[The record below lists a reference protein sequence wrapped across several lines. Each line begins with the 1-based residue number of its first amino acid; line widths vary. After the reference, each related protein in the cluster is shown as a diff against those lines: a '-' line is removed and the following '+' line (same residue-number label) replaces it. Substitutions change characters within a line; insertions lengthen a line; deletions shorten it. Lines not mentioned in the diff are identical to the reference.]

1 MEQTQLNS
9 TGARI
14 KAIIGSASGNLVE
27 WYDFYIY
34 SFCAL
39 YFAHAFFPKGDQT
52 TELLQAAAVFAV
64 GFFMRPLGSWYF
76 GRLADRVGRKHSML
90 ISVLMMCAGSLVIAF
105 VPTYET
111 IGMAAPI
118 ILLLA
123 RITQGFSVGGEYGAT
138 ATYMSEV
145 ATSHN
150 RGFLSSFQYV
160 TLIGGQLLASAVV
173 TVLLLVLSK
182 EQMSDWGWRIPFFIG
197 ALLAVV
203 SIIMRRNLIETISK
217 KHTENKEAG
226 SMKALWKNP
235 RAMLIVLGI
244 TAGSSTIFYTFTTYM
259 QKFLVNTSGFEK
271 DTATFIMTFVLLIFM
286 VAQPVYGMISDK
298 IGRKLCMVLFGG
310 FGVLTTVP
318 LMSSIAQTNN
328 VTIAIMLIL
337 LGLAWISFYTSISG
351 IVKAD
356 LFPAHVRA
364 LGVGLPYAIA
374 NAIFGGS
381 SEFLA
386 LKLKS
391 VGHEEYFFYYVSVVM
406 AIALIAAL
414 AMPDNRKHSLIDK
427 DTHL

>member
-1 MEQTQLNS
+1 MTAPVLNS
-9 TGARI
+9 NKSRI

-52 TELLQAAAVFAV
+52 TELLQTAAVFAV

-76 GRLADRVGRKHSML
+76 GRLADKVGRKHSML

-111 IGMAAPI
+111 IGVAAPI

-145 ATSHN
+145 ATSEN

-173 TVLLLVLSK
+173 AILLLVLSK
-182 EQMSDWGWRIPFFIG
+182 EEMSAWGWRIPFFIG
-197 ALLAVV
+197 AVLAVV
-203 SIIMRRNLIETISK
+203 SVVMRRNLVETLNK
-217 KHTENKEAG
+217 KVSEKKEAG
-226 SMKALWKNP
+226 SFKELLRHP
-235 RAMLIVLGI
+235 RSMLVVLGI

-271 DTATFIMTFVLLIFM
+271 DTATFIMTAVLFIFM
-286 VAQPVYGMISDK
+286 LVQPLYGWMSDK
-298 IGRKLCMVLFGG
+298 IGRRLCMILFGV

-318 LMSSIAQTNN
+318 IMSSIAQSSS
-328 VTIAIMLIL
+328 VAVVMILIL
-337 LGLAWISFYTSISG
+337 LGMGWISFYTAISG

-356 LFPAHVRA
+356 LFPAHIRA

-381 SEFLA
+381 SEFIA

-391 VGHEEYFFYYVSVVM
+391 IGYEQYFFYYVTVVM
-406 AIALIAAL
+406 AIALISAL
-414 AMPDNRKHSLIDK
+414 AMPDNRKSGMIDQDK
-427 DTHL
+427 H

>member
-235 RAMLIVLGI
+235 RSMLIVLGI

-286 VAQPVYGMISDK
+286 AVQPLYGMLSDK

-328 VTIAIMLIL
+328 ITIAIVLIL

-356 LFPAHVRA
+356 LFPAHIRA

-391 VGHEEYFFYYVSVVM
+391 MGHEEYFFYYVSVVM

>member
-1 MEQTQLNS
+1 
-9 TGARI
+9 
-14 KAIIGSASGNLVE
+14 
-27 WYDFYIY
+27 
-34 SFCAL
+34 
-39 YFAHAFFPKGDQT
+39 
-52 TELLQAAAVFAV
+52 
-64 GFFMRPLGSWYF
+64 
-76 GRLADRVGRKHSML
+76 
-90 ISVLMMCAGSLVIAF
+90 
-105 VPTYET
+105 
-111 IGMAAPI
+111 
-118 ILLLA
+118 
-123 RITQGFSVGGEYGAT
+123 
-138 ATYMSEV
+138 MSEV

-328 VTIAIMLIL
+328 VTIAIVLIL

>member
-182 EQMSDWGWRIPFFIG
+182 EQMSDWGWRIPFS
-197 ALLAVV
+197 LV
-203 SIIMRRNLIETISK
+203 RC
-217 KHTENKEAG
+217 
-226 SMKALWKNP
+226 WQWCP
-235 RAMLIVLGI
+235 
-244 TAGSSTIFYTFTTYM
+244 SS
-259 QKFLVNTSGFEK
+259 
-271 DTATFIMTFVLLIFM
+271 
-286 VAQPVYGMISDK
+286 
-298 IGRKLCMVLFGG
+298 C
-310 FGVLTTVP
+310 GVT
-318 LMSSIAQTNN
+318 
-328 VTIAIMLIL
+328 
-337 LGLAWISFYTSISG
+337 
-351 IVKAD
+351 
-356 LFPAHVRA
+356 
-364 LGVGLPYAIA
+364 
-374 NAIFGGS
+374 
-381 SEFLA
+381 
-386 LKLKS
+386 
-391 VGHEEYFFYYVSVVM
+391 
-406 AIALIAAL
+406 
-414 AMPDNRKHSLIDK
+414 
-427 DTHL
+427 

>member
-328 VTIAIMLIL
+328 VTIAIVLIL

>member
-160 TLIGGQLLASAVV
+160 TLIGGKLLASAVV

-328 VTIAIMLIL
+328 VTIAIVLIL

>member
-286 VAQPVYGMISDK
+286 VAQPIYGMISDK

-328 VTIAIMLIL
+328 VTIAIVLIL

>member
-1 MEQTQLNS
+1 MEQSQLNS

-14 KAIIGSASGNLVE
+14 KAIIGSASGNLVD

-173 TVLLLVLSK
+173 TVLLLILSK

-235 RAMLIVLGI
+235 RSMLIVLGI

-286 VAQPVYGMISDK
+286 TVQPLYGMLSDK

-328 VTIAIMLIL
+328 ITIAIVLIL

-356 LFPAHVRA
+356 LFPAHIRA

-391 VGHEEYFFYYVSVVM
+391 MGHEEYFFYYVSVVM

>member
-1 MEQTQLNS
+1 MEQSQLNS

-173 TVLLLVLSK
+173 TVLLLILSK

-235 RAMLIVLGI
+235 RSMLIVLGI

-286 VAQPVYGMISDK
+286 AVQPLYGMLSDK

-328 VTIAIMLIL
+328 ITIAIVLIL

-356 LFPAHVRA
+356 LFPAHIRA

-391 VGHEEYFFYYVSVVM
+391 MGHEEYFFYYDSVVM

>member
-1 MEQTQLNS
+1 MEQSQLNS

-235 RAMLIVLGI
+235 RSMLIVLGI

-286 VAQPVYGMISDK
+286 AVQPLYGMLSDK

-328 VTIAIMLIL
+328 ITIAIVLIL

-356 LFPAHVRA
+356 LFPAHIRA

-391 VGHEEYFFYYVSVVM
+391 IGHEEYFFYYVSVVM

>member
-1 MEQTQLNS
+1 MEQSQLNS

-173 TVLLLVLSK
+173 TVLLLILSK

-328 VTIAIMLIL
+328 VTIAIVLIL

-391 VGHEEYFFYYVSVVM
+391 MGHEEYFFYYVSVVM

>member
-1 MEQTQLNS
+1 
-9 TGARI
+9 
-14 KAIIGSASGNLVE
+14 
-27 WYDFYIY
+27 
-34 SFCAL
+34 
-39 YFAHAFFPKGDQT
+39 
-52 TELLQAAAVFAV
+52 
-64 GFFMRPLGSWYF
+64 
-76 GRLADRVGRKHSML
+76 
-90 ISVLMMCAGSLVIAF
+90 
-105 VPTYET
+105 
-111 IGMAAPI
+111 
-118 ILLLA
+118 
-123 RITQGFSVGGEYGAT
+123 
-138 ATYMSEV
+138 
-145 ATSHN
+145 
-150 RGFLSSFQYV
+150 
-160 TLIGGQLLASAVV
+160 
-173 TVLLLVLSK
+173 
-182 EQMSDWGWRIPFFIG
+182 MSDWGWRIPFFIG

-235 RAMLIVLGI
+235 RSMLIVLGI

-286 VAQPVYGMISDK
+286 AVQPLYGMLSDK

-328 VTIAIMLIL
+328 ITIAIVLIL

-356 LFPAHVRA
+356 LFPAHIRA

-391 VGHEEYFFYYVSVVM
+391 MGHEEYFFYYVSVVM

>member
-1 MEQTQLNS
+1 MEQSQLNS

-328 VTIAIMLIL
+328 VTIAIVLIL

>member
-173 TVLLLVLSK
+173 TVLLLILSK

-235 RAMLIVLGI
+235 RSMLIVLGI

-286 VAQPVYGMISDK
+286 AVQPLYGMLSDK

-328 VTIAIMLIL
+328 ITIAIVLIL

-356 LFPAHVRA
+356 LFPAHIRA

-391 VGHEEYFFYYVSVVM
+391 IGHEEYFFYYVSVVM

>member
-1 MEQTQLNS
+1 MEQSQLNS

-235 RAMLIVLGI
+235 RSMLIVLGI

-286 VAQPVYGMISDK
+286 AVQPLYGMLSDK

-328 VTIAIMLIL
+328 ITIAIVLIL

-356 LFPAHVRA
+356 LFPAHIRA

-391 VGHEEYFFYYVSVVM
+391 MGHEEYFFYYVSVVM

>member
-39 YFAHAFFPKGDQT
+39 HFAHAFFPKGDQT

-328 VTIAIMLIL
+328 VTIAIVLIL

>member
-90 ISVLMMCAGSLVIAF
+90 ISVLMMCAGFLVIAF

-328 VTIAIMLIL
+328 VTIAIVLIL

-406 AIALIAAL
+406 AIALIASL

>member
-1 MEQTQLNS
+1 MEQSQLNS

-173 TVLLLVLSK
+173 TVLLLILSK

-235 RAMLIVLGI
+235 RSMLIVLGI

-286 VAQPVYGMISDK
+286 AVQPLYGMLSDK

-328 VTIAIMLIL
+328 ITIAIVLIL

-356 LFPAHVRA
+356 LFPAHIRA

-391 VGHEEYFFYYVSVVM
+391 MGHEEYFFYYVSVVM

>member
-1 MEQTQLNS
+1 MEQSQLNS

-173 TVLLLVLSK
+173 TVLLLILSK

-235 RAMLIVLGI
+235 RSMLIVLGI

-286 VAQPVYGMISDK
+286 AVQPLYGMLSDK

-328 VTIAIMLIL
+328 VTIAIVLIL

-356 LFPAHVRA
+356 LFPAHIRA

-391 VGHEEYFFYYVSVVM
+391 MGHEEYFFYYVSVVM

>member
-235 RAMLIVLGI
+235 RSMLIVLGI

-328 VTIAIMLIL
+328 ITIAIVLIL

>member
-1 MEQTQLNS
+1 M
-9 TGARI
+9 
-14 KAIIGSASGNLVE
+14 VE
-27 WYDFYIY
+27 WYDFDIY

-328 VTIAIMLIL
+328 ITIAIVLIL

>member
-298 IGRKLCMVLFGG
+298 LGRKLCMVLFGG

-328 VTIAIMLIL
+328 VTIAIVLIL

>member
-1 MEQTQLNS
+1 MEQSQLNS

-173 TVLLLVLSK
+173 TVLLLILSK

-235 RAMLIVLGI
+235 RSMLIVLGI

-286 VAQPVYGMISDK
+286 TVQPLYGMLSDK

-328 VTIAIMLIL
+328 ITIAIVLIL

-356 LFPAHVRA
+356 LFPAHIRA

-391 VGHEEYFFYYVSVVM
+391 MGHEEYFFYYVSVVM

>member
-150 RGFLSSFQYV
+150 RRFLSSFQYV

-328 VTIAIMLIL
+328 VTIAIVLIL

>member
-173 TVLLLVLSK
+173 TVLLLILSK

-235 RAMLIVLGI
+235 RSMLIVLGI

-286 VAQPVYGMISDK
+286 AVQPLYGMLSDK

-328 VTIAIMLIL
+328 ITIAIVLIL

-356 LFPAHVRA
+356 LFPAHIRA

-391 VGHEEYFFYYVSVVM
+391 MGHEEYFFYYVSVVM